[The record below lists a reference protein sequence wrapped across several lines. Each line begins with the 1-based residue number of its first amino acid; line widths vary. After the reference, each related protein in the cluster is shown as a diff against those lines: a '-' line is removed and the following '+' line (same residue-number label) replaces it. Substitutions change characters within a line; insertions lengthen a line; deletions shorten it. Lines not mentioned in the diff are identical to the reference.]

1 MFPGASGGY
10 EGGGSEAYPGTE
22 GMGGM
27 EGMGDEEDGG
37 SGGNTVGGD
46 MPIPES
52 GGTASPASSGGS
64 GGAMPM
70 GMGGMG
76 GTGAMRFTGDPADG
90 RYVDNNYTPLRASRI
105 RQAMRASNPADAFL
119 VVAKRM
125 PIRLRLVVDQRK
137 LHRLLAECG
146 NSRLPVEIRQV
157 RLNRGKSSGGGGG
170 GYDMGGGSG
179 TGDPMGMSDGGSLSG
194 AMGLGGGSGMGMG
207 EGAYDDGSMG
217 EESDGGS
224 GQSMYPGAMGGLG
237 PSFGDMAGRN
247 RVSSTTSHDV
257 PVELYGII
265 YIYNPPDRDRL
276 GIEQTQE
283 GLTGAVQPDT
293 TAPG

>member
-10 EGGGSEAYPGTE
+10 EGGGSESYPD
-22 GMGGM
+22 MGGM
-27 EGMGDEEDGG
+27 EGMGEEEDGG

-52 GGTASPASSGGS
+52 SGTASPASSGS
-64 GGAMPM
+64 TGGAMPS
-70 GMGGMG
+70 GMPSGMG

-105 RQAMRASNPADAFL
+105 RQAMKASNPADAFL

-146 NSRLPVEIRQV
+146 NSLLPVEIRQV
-157 RLNRGKSSGGGGG
+157 RLNRGKSSGAGGG

-179 TGDPMGMSDGGSLSG
+179 MGDPTGMEGGGSLSG
-194 AMGLGGGSGMGMG
+194 AMGLGGPGMGMG
-207 EGAYDDGSMG
+207 EGPYDDGSMG
-217 EESDGGS
+217 EESDVGS
-224 GQSMYPGAMGGLG
+224 GQSMYPGGMGGLG
-237 PSFGDMAGRN
+237 PSFGDMAGRS